1 MKEKDAYIDFDGHR
15 VTVFVEKEDGAYGA
29 METGSYLASNYLD
42 DFWQKMQHFH
52 KNACEQLVS
61 NKISPVAFYLIM
73 KEMAP
78 ADAAA
83 RVGIST
89 AAVKK
94 HMQPAHFGDMKLSTA
109 LRYAEVFGIPL
120 ANLFQVTP
128 EFSIQ
133 APVKQK
139 KSFNPFVVT
148 IES

>member
-15 VTVFVEKEDGAYGA
+15 VTMFVEKEDGSYGS

-52 KNACEQLVS
+52 KNAYEQLIS
-61 NKISPVAFYLIM
+61 NKISPIAFYLIM

-78 ADAAA
+78 ADAAV
-83 RVGIST
+83 RVGIS
-89 AAVKK
+89 ASAVKK
-94 HMQPAHFGDMKLSTA
+94 HMQPKYFSRMTLSTA
-109 LRYAEVFGIPL
+109 QRYADVFGIHL
-120 ANLFQVTP
+120 ANLFQVMP
-128 EFSIQ
+128 EFSVQ